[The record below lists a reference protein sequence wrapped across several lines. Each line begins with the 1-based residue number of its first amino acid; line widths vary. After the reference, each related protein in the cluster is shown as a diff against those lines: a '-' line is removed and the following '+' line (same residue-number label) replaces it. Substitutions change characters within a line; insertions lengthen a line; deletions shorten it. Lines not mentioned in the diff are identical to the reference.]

1 MKKRIFLIAWI
12 ASVMGMFTGC
22 VNVKEIMDSTNPEI
36 KITIYGNVSD
46 ADSGEPLSGVSV
58 SAMDDIGLRGA
69 AAKSITGSDGNYEMS
84 FNFMSSTN
92 LIRAEKSKYETT
104 DVTINTDGSWSN
116 SDEHRYKVD
125 IQMHKEAVIYK
136 GVVKDTKGF
145 ALSGAKIDVS
155 IPTGTYSSQTLA
167 TAFSNEY
174 GEYQVEV
181 PRVVDEDEPKNNW
194 TNTIKVTKAGYVSQ
208 TQKVSHTVSDLGKT
222 YTINFE
228 LKEEIN

>member
-1 MKKRIFLIAWI
+1 MACI

-46 ADSGEPLSGVSV
+46 ADSGDPLSGVSI
-58 SAMDDIGLRGA
+58 SAMGEDGLGGA
-69 AAKSITGSDGNYEMS
+69 AAKSVTGSDGNYEMEVSTS
-84 FNFMSSTN
+84 FSNT
-92 LIRAEKSKYETT
+92 IRAEKTKYES
-104 DVTINTDGSWSN
+104 VELKINMVGTSTKDQK
-116 SDEHRYKVD
+116 YKAD

-136 GVVKDTKGF
+136 GVIKDTKGYT
-145 ALSGAKIDVS
+145 LSGAKIDVS
-155 IPTGTYSSQTLA
+155 IPTGNYSSQTLA
-167 TAFSNEY
+167 TAFTDEY
-174 GEYQVEV
+174 GEYQLEV
-181 PRVVDEDEPKNNW
+181 PRVVDGDEPKNNW

>member
-46 ADSGEPLSGVSV
+46 ADSGDPLSGVSI
-58 SAMDDIGLRGA
+58 SAMGEDGLGGA
-69 AAKSITGSDGNYEMS
+69 AAKSVTGSDGNYEMEVSTS
-84 FNFMSSTN
+84 FSNT
-92 LIRAEKSKYETT
+92 IRAEKTKYES
-104 DVTINTDGSWSN
+104 VELKINMVGTSTKDQK
-116 SDEHRYKVD
+116 YKAD

-136 GVVKDTKGF
+136 GVIKDTKGYT
-145 ALSGAKIDVS
+145 LSGAKIDVS
-155 IPTGTYSSQTLA
+155 LGGGYNAQKLA
-167 TAFSNEY
+167 TTFSDEN
-174 GEYQVEV
+174 GEYSVEV
-181 PRVVDEDEPKNNW
+181 PRVLDEDSENQKKSW
-194 TNTIKVTKAGYVSQ
+194 TNYVTVSKAGYVSNSQ
-208 TQKVSHTVSDLGKT
+208 SISHTVSDLGKT